1 MAAAEAERAFD
12 ELAKRAHRKIE
23 LRLVSS
29 PNPRIDSRCRF
40 CQKTAT
46 TLIGEAS
53 DGNDRRLYAFLQ
65 AVLEQH
71 EMCGPS

>member
-1 MAAAEAERAFD
+1 MTAAEAERAFD
-12 ELAKRAHRKIE
+12 ELAKRAGRKIE

-40 CQKTAT
+40 CQRMASTF
-46 TLIGEAS
+46 IGEPG
-53 DGNDRRLYAFLQ
+53 DENDRRLYAFLT

-71 EMCGPS
+71 AMCGPS

>member
-1 MAAAEAERAFD
+1 MTAAEATRAFD

-23 LRLVSS
+23 LRLVTS

-40 CQKTAT
+40 CQRMAS
-46 TLIGEAS
+46 TLIGEPG
-53 DGNDRRLYAFLQ
+53 DENDRRLYAFLQ

>member
-1 MAAAEAERAFD
+1 MTAAEATRAFD

-23 LRLVSS
+23 LRLVTS

-53 DGNDRRLYAFLQ
+53 DENDLRLYAFLS

-71 EMCGPS
+71 AMCGPS